1 MPNVSWLS
9 KKKLSYKEEST
20 KVRQSIDPLDFLAVE
35 SGNISSRDAFQQIH
49 AVMHGGLEDVEK
61 AIKLVFE
68 QLGPD
73 VAVADRIILEANG
86 EIRNE
91 LVRASF
97 LADEKKDELTRE
109 IRARLEN
116 LYVQGLIVAP
126 HQDPAIRRWENLSAR
141 AIQRDLPSINEYTHP
156 ELARPED
163 RRRRVPKWKQQID
176 EWLETMCRNHV
187 ADVIK
192 SMEEEIK
199 EYVASWFEVT
209 ASLRR
214 RASLGGPLFQQVID
228 PDLWS
233 FESEDPTVRNLLRGQ
248 QAQSI
253 AARILDRFQI
263 SSADVNEVA
272 ETVRSS
278 LQGLGVYGTNRV
290 STEEMEEL
298 LALAL
303 SEKIQ
308 DTVSLEAGFL
318 SVISNGMRYNEE
330 LGELLAEM
338 HRGTAAMEQKVW
350 RVGEVGV
357 GHVDSASGVGITA
370 SNVHDIVVRGLGGG
384 RRFAAVEGH
393 PGDNH
398 RFDVQMSI
406 VGAPASDLTI
416 FREMVTAWYQWH
428 FAEDRASC
436 TSEGEWLQLVKNEC
450 WKLYP
455 DIGTHSGVRN
465 AIIELIGEDLTDMW
479 RSREG
484 MVPRHTNGLPS
495 EEDLLHGLWRE
506 LGVITNGVITSEAK
520 T

>member
-1 MPNVSWLS
+1 MAPFSWPS
-9 KKKLSYKEEST
+9 KKRLSYKEESA
-20 KVRQSIDPLDFLAVE
+20 KVRPSMDPLDFL
-35 SGNISSRDAFQQIH
+35 GTDTGHLSSKDAFQQLH
-49 AVMHGGLEDVEK
+49 AVMHGALEDVEK
-61 AIKLVFE
+61 AIQLVFE
-68 QLGPD
+68 QLRPEGS
-73 VAVADRIILEANG
+73 VADRVILEANG

-97 LADEKKDELTRE
+97 LADEKKDEVARE
-109 IRARLEN
+109 IRAKLEN
-116 LYVQGLIVAP
+116 LYIQGLIVAP

-141 AIQRDLPSINEYTHP
+141 AIQRDLPSIVEYSHP

-163 RRRRVPKWKQQID
+163 RRRRLPRWQQQID
-176 EWLETMCRNHV
+176 EWLETLCRNHV
-187 ADVIK
+187 AEIIK
-192 SMEEEIK
+192 DMEEEIK
-199 EYVASWFEVT
+199 EFVTSWLEVT
-209 ASLRR
+209 AGLRR
-214 RASLGGPLFQQVID
+214 RASLGGSLFQQVID
-228 PDLWS
+228 PDLWT
-233 FESEDPTVRNLLRGQ
+233 FESEDPTVRNLLRGR
-248 QAQSI
+248 QAQNISG
-253 AARILDRFQI
+253 RILERFQM
-263 SSADVNEVA
+263 STQDVTEVA
-272 ETVRSS
+272 ETVRGS
-278 LQGLGVYGTNRV
+278 LQGITVYGTNRV
-290 STEEMEEL
+290 GIQELEEL

-318 SVISNGMRYNEE
+318 SVISNGIRYNEE

-436 TSEGEWLQLVKNEC
+436 KSEGEWLELVKSEC

-455 DIGTHSGVRN
+455 DIGKDSGVRN
-465 AIIELIGEDLTDMW
+465 AIIELIGADLAEMW
-479 RSREG
+479 RTREG
-484 MVPRHTNGLPS
+484 MAPRLTNGLPS

-506 LGVITNGVITSEAK
+506 LGVIADGVITEVK
-520 T
+520 N

>member
-1 MPNVSWLS
+1 MARFAWPN
-9 KKKLSYKEEST
+9 KKRLSYRDESAR
-20 KVRQSIDPLDFLAVE
+20 VRQSMDPLDFLSAD
-35 SGNISSRDAFQQIH
+35 SAGLSTRDAFQQIH
-49 AVMHGGLEDVEK
+49 AVMHGALEDVEK
-61 AIKLVFE
+61 GIQLVFE
-68 QLGPD
+68 QLRPEG
-73 VAVADRIILEANG
+73 AVADRVILEANG

-97 LADEKKDELTRE
+97 LADEKKDELTRD

-141 AIQRDLPSINEYTHP
+141 AIQRDLPSIIEYSHAD
-156 ELARPED
+156 LARPED
-163 RRRRVPKWKQQID
+163 RRRRLPRWQQQID

-192 SMEEEIK
+192 DMEEEIK
-199 EYVASWFEVT
+199 EFVGSWFEVT
-209 ASLRR
+209 AGLRR
-214 RASLGGPLFQQVID
+214 RASLGGSLFQQVID
-228 PDLWS
+228 PDLWT

-253 AARILDRFQI
+253 ATRILERFQI
-263 SSADVNEVA
+263 SSQDVTDVA
-272 ETVRSS
+272 ETVRAS
-278 LQGLGVYGTNRV
+278 LQGLAVYGTNRV
-290 STEEMEEL
+290 GIQELEDL

-318 SVISNGMRYNEE
+318 SVISNGVRYNEE

-338 HRGTAAMEQKVW
+338 HRGAAAMEQKVW

-428 FAEDRASC
+428 FSEDRAEC
-436 TSEGEWLQLVKNEC
+436 KTEAEWLELVKSEC

-455 DIGTHSGVRN
+455 DIGTDSGVRN
-465 AIIELIGEDLTDMW
+465 AIIELIGEDLAEMW

-484 MVPRHTNGLPS
+484 MVPRLTNGLPS

-506 LGVITNGVITSEAK
+506 LGVITDGVVKEVK
-520 T
+520 N